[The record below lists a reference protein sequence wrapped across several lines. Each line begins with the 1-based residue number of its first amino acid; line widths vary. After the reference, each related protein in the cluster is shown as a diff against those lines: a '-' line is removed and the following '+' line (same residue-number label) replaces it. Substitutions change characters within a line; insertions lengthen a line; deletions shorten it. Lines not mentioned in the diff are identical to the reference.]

1 MIYEHTE
8 AALAATGL
16 PVFLGGW
23 VKNDDYPTVPPL
35 YLAYRRLV
43 SVPELGADDL
53 PRLIAHYMRVD
64 VYANRDPT
72 DEVGATRAA
81 LVSAGF
87 LPGNERDLDDVEI
100 DLYHTAIDA
109 VYYEEVYL

>member
-1 MIYEHTE
+1 MTIYERIE
-8 AALAATGL
+8 AALSATGL

-23 VKNDDYPTVPPL
+23 VTSGDYPTMPTL
-35 YLAYRRLV
+35 YIAYRRLV
-43 SVPELGADDL
+43 SVPELGADDK
-53 PRLIAHYMRVD
+53 PRLIAHYIRAD

-72 DEVGATRAA
+72 TEVDAARAA
-81 LVSAGF
+81 LEGAGF

-109 VYYEEVYL
+109 VYYEEV